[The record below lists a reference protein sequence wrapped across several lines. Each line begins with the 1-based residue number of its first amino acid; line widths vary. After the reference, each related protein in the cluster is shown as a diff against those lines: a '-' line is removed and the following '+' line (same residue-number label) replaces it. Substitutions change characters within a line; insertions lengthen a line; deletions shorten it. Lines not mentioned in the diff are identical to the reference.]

1 METEMGA
8 GKNMIVDFSVDFGDT
23 HTYIGGKSYPKGY
36 FANAALNIEKEE
48 LKQML
53 IVTAPIFH
61 AWQDIMLYGYSIER
75 FERSRA
81 AVLELKE
88 MLFQMEPFCLLDL
101 KAEQERLDYLLS
113 DDAKQFLQEY
123 QELLQRNEND
133 NSILKMQFSLG
144 NKEEADFNNRG
155 RVLLHVFMDLL
166 NFYRYIPHDFFNF
179 SVAIVNFENRELR
192 DLERRN
198 ENTFA
203 QACNDFFS
211 DPFLPILLRA
221 SQITAAIAGFSL
233 CANTRQEFIVIPHP
247 GKENQKII
255 ARRLRFFRIMDFLVT
270 DFFEGL
276 RVGHAP
282 RQCAVCGRFF
292 LTTDGRA
299 QKYCDGYAPNDP
311 KHRTCRQVG
320 NRMGREAREK
330 SSDHPAKAIYRRRCN
345 TIDHHLR
352 DGKITEA
359 FATAAKKIAK
369 EKLDMATKNNTYFTT
384 QYEQEMTQEAIYAE
398 AERLAGIEQEKQC
411 ATAMN

>member
-8 GKNMIVDFSVDFGDT
+8 GLNMMVDFAVDFGDT

-36 FANAALNIEKEE
+36 FANAALNIGKEE
-48 LKQML
+48 LKRLL

-61 AWQDIMLYGYSIER
+61 AWQDVMLYGYSIER
-75 FERSRA
+75 FERGRT

-88 MLFQMEPFCLLDL
+88 LLFQMEPFCLLDL

-113 DDAKQFLQEY
+113 DDAKQFLQEHW
-123 QELLQRNEND
+123 ELLQRKD
-133 NSILKMQFSLG
+133 ADGGILKMQFSD
-144 NKEEADFNNRG
+144 EEADINNRG
-155 RVLLHVFMDLL
+155 QALLHTFMDLL

-179 SVAIVNFENRELR
+179 SVAIVNFENQELR
-192 DLERRN
+192 GLEKRN

-211 DPFLPILLRA
+211 NPFLPILLRA
-221 SQITAAIAGFSL
+221 SQITPAIAGFSL

-247 GKENQKII
+247 GKENQKVI

-276 RVGHAP
+276 HVGHAP
-282 RQCAVCGRFF
+282 RRCAVCGRFF

-299 QKYCDGYAPNDP
+299 QKYCDGYAPDDP

-359 FATAAKKIAK
+359 FATAAKRIAK
-369 EKLDMATKNNTYFTT
+369 EKLDMATKNNVYFTT

-398 AERLAGIEQEKQC
+398 AERLAGIEQKSNAPQR
-411 ATAMN
+411 